1 MLTPLLT
8 LLAITACDSA
18 IKLDGDSGLDTGTE
32 SETDSETPDDDSSDP
47 RPGDADGDGSPT
59 DEDCDD
65 ADPTSFPGGDEG
77 ETADG
82 VDQDCSGLADDVRV
96 CDGAYGVI
104 QEAIDAAPDGFTVA
118 VCPGHYTENL
128 RLESRSLRLLAL
140 EGPEVTILD
149 GGGAGTVILAMG
161 CPDLTIEGFTV
172 EGGVGVNGGGVSAGS
187 SVINLVNLVLQRNM
201 ASGQGGGAYLSRCTG
216 ELRDSVITENSAVEG
231 GGVAVSGGTF
241 DVLDSEIT
249 ANTASPGELTWNGA
263 LGGGGGLWVSGRGEL
278 RGLTIADNTSE
289 GCGGGLY
296 TVNSGGLITESV
308 FEGNTAYGDGGGAYL
323 NYTTSEVSESRFED
337 NVAGDD
343 AGGLRL
349 YVSQGNI
356 HDNVLIN
363 NSASDDGGGAKFS
376 HSKSQLTR
384 NTFIG
389 NQTGDAGGGIEL
401 DNDNTDVLECV
412 FEDNTAARGG
422 GLNSKDNTAP
432 FVIKDSV
439 FYDNTASEGGGL
451 RADNNPQTVTVLRG
465 VFDDN
470 RATLGAGIYSQA
482 GRLNL
487 RASVVT
493 VSDGDGI
500 TLGEG
505 AVSVLR
511 NVTSWGNQGAG
522 LVLINCGA
530 VTVQDTIFADNG
542 AGLSASGCQ
551 ATSVNYSLVFDAS
564 TSGTWSPP
572 AGSGNLSADPLLTDP
587 ASGDFT
593 LQSLSPAKDAG
604 DPSGVDPDGSR
615 ADMGAHGGP
624 DAL

>member
-1 MLTPLLT
+1 MLSPLLT
-8 LLAITACDSA
+8 LLALTACDSA
-18 IKLDGDSGLDTGTE
+18 IKLGDDSGLDTATETE
-32 SETDSETPDDDSSDP
+32 SPDDDSPDP
-47 RPGDADGDGSPT
+47 GPGDADGDGSPT
-59 DEDCDD
+59 EEDCDD

-96 CDGAYGVI
+96 CDGAYAAV

-118 VCPGHYTENL
+118 VCPGRYTENL
-128 RLESRSLRLLAL
+128 RLEARSLRLLAL

-149 GGGAGTVILAMG
+149 GGGAGPVITVLG
-161 CPDLTIEGFTV
+161 CIDLSVEGFTV
-172 EGGVGVNGGGVSAGS
+172 ENGVGESGGGVSAVS
-187 SVINLVNLVLQRNM
+187 SGVTLTNMVLQRNM
-201 ASGQGGGAYLSRCTG
+201 ASGQGGGAYLSRCSG

-241 DVLDSEIT
+241 AVLDSEIT

-263 LGGGGGLWVSGRGEL
+263 SGGGGGLWTSGRGEL
-278 RGLTIADNTSE
+278 RGLTVSDNVSE

-296 TVNSGGLITESV
+296 TLNSGGLITESV
-308 FEGNTAYGDGGGAYL
+308 FEDNTAYGDGGGAYL
-323 NYTTSEVSESRFED
+323 NYTTSEVSESRFEG

-349 YVSQGNI
+349 YVSQGDI

-363 NSASDDGGGAKFS
+363 NRASDDGGGAKLS
-376 HSKSQLTR
+376 HSKSQLSR
-384 NTFIG
+384 NTFTG
-389 NQTGDAGGGIEL
+389 NETGDAGGGLEL
-401 DNDNTDVLECV
+401 DNDNSDVVACV
-412 FEDNTAARGG
+412 FEDNTASRGG

-451 RADNNPQTVTVLRG
+451 RADNNPQTVTVLRS

-470 RATLGAGIYSQA
+470 RATLGAGIYSQL

-505 AVSVLR
+505 AVSTIQ

-522 LVLINCGA
+522 LVLSQLRRGERTRHDLRRQWRGPLRERLPGGELHLQPR
-530 VTVQDTIFADNG
+530 VRRHVERD
-542 AGLSASGCQ
+542 LE
-551 ATSVNYSLVFDAS
+551 
-564 TSGTWSPP
+564 PP
-572 AGSGNLSADPLLTDP
+572 ARLG
-587 ASGDFT
+587 
-593 LQSLSPAKDAG
+593 
-604 DPSGVDPDGSR
+604 
-615 ADMGAHGGP
+615 
-624 DAL
+624 